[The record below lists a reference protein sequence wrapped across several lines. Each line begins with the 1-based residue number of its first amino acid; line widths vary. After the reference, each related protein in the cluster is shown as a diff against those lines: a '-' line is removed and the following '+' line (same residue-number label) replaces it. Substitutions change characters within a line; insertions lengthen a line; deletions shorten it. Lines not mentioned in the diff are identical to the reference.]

1 MDFKF
6 NVQVYQLPEE
16 VVKSRGVKSRRSKT
30 SLEVISLDH
39 GRGDECLD

>member
-16 VVKSRGVKSRRSKT
+16 WFGGVKSRRSKT

-39 GRGDECLD
+39 GREDECLD